1 MSSIIK
7 PNSYTVQPNGSVIVG
22 HGLLKRWKKQLRLT
36 NPGIFK
42 RLVKIKALPRR
53 GKIKGMGKSG
63 NSIYKISGGAVI
75 GGGLFG
81 KIFRAVKH
89 TVRRG
94 VNGLANVSK
103 RVGKAA
109 LSEIKKEAKNTFN
122 DIKKIRKPS
131 DVLKLA
137 DKLKSKAQ
145 RLTSSKYWAR
155 RARNVGLDKIGL
167 GKKQRTRGGRRML
180 GAGPGTALDYV
191 RAPGHLSTAIL
202 T

>member
-7 PNSYTVQPNGSVIVG
+7 PNTYTVQPNGSVIVG
-22 HGLLKRWKKQLRLT
+22 HGLLRRWKKQLRLS
-36 NPGIFK
+36 NPGIYK
-42 RLVKIKALPRR
+42 RLVKIKALPKK

-63 NSIYKISGGAVI
+63 NSIYKISGGAVL

-81 KIFRAVKH
+81 RIFRAVKH

-94 VNGLANVSK
+94 VSGLANVSK

-145 RLTSSKYWAR
+145 RLTSRKYWAR

-167 GKKQRTRGGRRML
+167 GKRKRRTRGGRRML
-180 GAGPGTALDYV
+180 GAGDYA